1 VSGLPVLAVALTGF
15 HAHNQV
21 TGLPPVRQGQAFWVY
36 EDQLPGIVAAG
47 IAQVVPPGTPY
58 PKPLP
63 GTVVGWPDLGAATAN
78 SSS

>member
-1 VSGLPVLAVALTGF
+1 MSGLPVLAVALTGF

-47 IAQVVPPGTPY
+47 IAQVVPPGTP
-58 PKPLP
+58 
-63 GTVVGWPDLGAATAN
+63 
-78 SSS
+78 